1 MRHLFVVGNYL
12 DHQCLQ
18 DVEYLV
24 ALQNQDAL
32 IQDAVLTFQVVHQL
46 HQLVVVV
53 DEELHRLSKMD
64 CYQDVVDAVDAELRY
79 LLKMDCYLD
88 AAQVLMELQVRHLQ
102 LHGLLRDLLLHALQ
116 LPLY

>member
-1 MRHLFVVGNYL
+1 MHRLYVVGNYL
-12 DHQCLQ
+12 DHQFLQ
-18 DVEYLV
+18 DVGYLV

-64 CYQDVVDAVDAELRY
+64 CYQDVVDAEQNSY
-79 LLKMDCYLD
+79 HLKMDCYQDVGLLVLLLEHL
-88 AAQVLMELQVRHLQ
+88 ALQRFSQLQLVQVL
-102 LHGLLRDLLLHALQ
+102 A
-116 LPLY
+116 